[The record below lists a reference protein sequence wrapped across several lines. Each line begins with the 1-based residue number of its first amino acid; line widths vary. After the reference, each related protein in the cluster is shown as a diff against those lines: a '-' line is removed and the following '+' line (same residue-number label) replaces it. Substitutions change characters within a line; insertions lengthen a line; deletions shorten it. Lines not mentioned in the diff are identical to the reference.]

1 MFVRFRQFDNRL
13 RLRLVETRRQADTV
27 VHEHVASLGAIIV
40 PPSVSDRI
48 TFWQKLHE
56 RLARLAN
63 RIDAETQGKILG
75 AVHDRVPMV
84 TIEEI
89 RALQLENT
97 EADERFW
104 SQLQDMNETA
114 AADHTVLRTDIDNK
128 IAAFQAGAAEAKAGA
143 NAAKNRAAQLKK
155 GEDVAGGPA
164 KSMTHEETMKIM
176 GWNASDVRHANRLQ
190 LIDKIGAT
198 EEWLHKTN
206 SRRRDKA
213 DSLAFLKRLI
223 KEGRLKLDPEQ

>member
-89 RALQLENT
+89 HALQLENA
-97 EADERFW
+97 EADEQFW
-104 SQLQDMNETA
+104 ARLQDMNETS
-114 AADHTVLRTDIDNK
+114 AADHTALRTGIDNK
-128 IAAFQAGAAEAKAGA
+128 IASFQAGAAPG
-143 NAAKNRAAQLKK
+143 K
-155 GEDVAGGPA
+155 GRCCDCQG
-164 KSMTHEETMKIM
+164 
-176 GWNASDVRHANRLQ
+176 
-190 LIDKIGAT
+190 
-198 EEWLHKTN
+198 
-206 SRRRDKA
+206 SRRTAETGRNRRRRINKIDDA
-213 DSLAFLKRLI
+213 RRNREGNWLDSKRSATCQ
-223 KEGRLKLDPEQ
+223 PPSCHS